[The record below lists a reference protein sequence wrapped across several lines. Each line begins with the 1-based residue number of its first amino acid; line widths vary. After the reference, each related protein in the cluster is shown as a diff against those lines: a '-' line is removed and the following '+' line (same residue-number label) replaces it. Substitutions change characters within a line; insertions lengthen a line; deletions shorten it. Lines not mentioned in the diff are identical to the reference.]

1 MEIESDHQKKGNIGE
16 FYKLILKN
24 VSNQALCTHN
34 FKGTISTYKYSLN
47 WNTFQ
52 FFLNIGKIYMYTR
65 IYIYMYTYSNIIFK
79 KLAQKFPP
87 GNT

>member
-24 VSNQALCTHN
+24 VSNQALCMHN

-52 FFLNIGKIYMYTR
+52 FFLNIGKIYMYTC
-65 IYIYMYTYSNIIFK
+65 IYMYTYSNIIFK
-79 KLAQKFPP
+79 
-87 GNT
+87 